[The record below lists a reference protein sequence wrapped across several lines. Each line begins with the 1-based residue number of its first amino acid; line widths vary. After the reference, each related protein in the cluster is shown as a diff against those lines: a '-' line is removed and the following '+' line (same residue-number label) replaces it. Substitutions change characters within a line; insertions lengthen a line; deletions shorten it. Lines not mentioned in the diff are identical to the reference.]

1 VHERPVVLFAGGG
14 SGGHL
19 YPALALCDALAR
31 LRPDVR
37 PVFVGSRHG
46 VEARVLPQRGLEHI
60 LLPVRG
66 FHRGRVLEN
75 AGFLSALVV
84 SLDQVAGAF
93 HSLRPELVVL
103 TGGYASGP
111 AGVMAVLR
119 RVPLAVQ
126 EQNAVPGITARVLS
140 RWSKQVHV
148 AFPEAVRHFP
158 AGVAEIARV
167 TGNPISPPARVDGEA
182 VRAALGLD
190 PNRRVVIVVG
200 GSQGSAALN
209 ALVTE
214 AVRGTVEASGA
225 PPADWQLLWATG
237 PNHLKSVVS
246 AFEQVG
252 GTPSWV
258 RLVGY
263 IDDMPSALA
272 VADLALSRAG
282 AMATSEFLAWG
293 LPAVLVPLPTSAAGH
308 QEQNAKA
315 LSAAGAAVHMPQHGL
330 TAASLWRELVTL
342 LGDSSRLEAL
352 SAAALERSR
361 PDAAKEIAE
370 HLADLLPA
378 PAAHGEGGV
387 R

>member
-1 VHERPVVLFAGGG
+1 MHEGPVVLFAGGG

-19 YPALALCDALAR
+19 YPALALCDALVR

-37 PVFVGSRHG
+37 PVFVGSCHG
-46 VEARVLPQRGLEHI
+46 LEARVLPQRGVEHV

-66 FHRGRVLEN
+66 FHRGRLLEN

-84 SLDQVAGAF
+84 SLDQVADAF
-93 HSLRPELVVL
+93 HRLRPDLVVL

-119 RVPLAVQ
+119 GVPLAVQ
-126 EQNAVPGITARVLS
+126 EQNAVPGVTARILA

-158 AGVAEIARV
+158 TGVANITRV
-167 TGNPISPPARVDGEA
+167 TGNPIRPPARVDSGA

-190 PNRRVVIVVG
+190 PHRHVVIVVG

-214 AVRGTVEASGA
+214 AVVAVVEGSDA
-225 PPADWQLLWATG
+225 PPTNWQLLWATG
-237 PNHLKSVVS
+237 PNHLEAVMS
-246 AFEQVG
+246 AFDQVG
-252 GTPSWV
+252 GAPSWV
-258 RLVGY
+258 RIVGY
-263 IDDMPSALA
+263 IDDMPSALS

-315 LSAAGAAVHMPQHGL
+315 LSAAGAAVHMPQDGL
-330 TAASLWRELVTL
+330 SAASLWRELKTL
-342 LGDSSRLEAL
+342 MGDSSRLSAI

-361 PDAAKEIAE
+361 PDAAKDIAE
-370 HLADLLPA
+370 HLADLLPP
-378 PAAHGEGGV
+378 PAVYGGGGS

>member
-1 VHERPVVLFAGGG
+1 MHEGPAVLFAGGG

-19 YPALALCDALAR
+19 YPALALSDALVR

-37 PVFVGSRHG
+37 PVFVGSQHG
-46 VEARVLPQRGLEHI
+46 LEARVLPQQGLEHL

-66 FHRGRVLEN
+66 FHRGRLLEN

-84 SLDQVAGAF
+84 SLDQVADAF
-93 HSLRPELVVL
+93 HRLRPELVVL

-119 RVPLAVQ
+119 GVPLAVQ
-126 EQNAVPGITARVLS
+126 EQNAVPGVTARILA
-140 RWSKQVHV
+140 RWASQVHV
-148 AFPEAVRHFP
+148 AFPEAVRHFSTE
-158 AGVAEIARV
+158 VAKITRV
-167 TGNPISPPARVDGEA
+167 TGNPIRSPTRVDTGA

-190 PNRRVVIVVG
+190 PNRHVVIVVG

-214 AVRGTVEASGA
+214 AVLGTVEGSEA
-225 PPADWQLLWATG
+225 PPTNWQLLWSTG
-237 PNHLKSVVS
+237 PNHLESVVS
-246 AFEQVG
+246 AFEQEG
-252 GTPSWV
+252 GVPSWV
-258 RLVGY
+258 RIVGY
-263 IDDMPSALA
+263 IDDMPSALS
-272 VADLALSRAG
+272 VADVAISRAG

-315 LSAAGAAVHMPQHGL
+315 LSAAGAAVHMPQDGL
-330 TAASLWRELVTL
+330 SATSLWRELMTL
-342 LGDSSRLEAL
+342 MGDSSLLKAM
-352 SAAALERSR
+352 SVAALERSR
-361 PDAAKEIAE
+361 PDAAKDIAE
-370 HLADLLPA
+370 DLARLLPP
-378 PAAHGEGGV
+378 PAVYGEGGA

>member
-1 VHERPVVLFAGGG
+1 MHDGPVVLFAGGG

-19 YPALALCDALAR
+19 YPALALCDALVL

-46 VEARVLPQRGLEHI
+46 LEARVLPQRGLEHV

-66 FHRGRVLEN
+66 FHRGRILEN

-84 SLDQVAGAF
+84 SLDQVADAF
-93 HSLRPELVVL
+93 HRLRPELVVL

-126 EQNAVPGITARVLS
+126 EQNAVPGVTARVLA
-140 RWSKQVHV
+140 RWSRQVHV
-148 AFPEAVRHFP
+148 AFPEAVPHFP
-158 AGVAEIARV
+158 TAVAKITRV
-167 TGNPISPPARVDGEA
+167 TGNPIRPPARVDNRA

-190 PNRRVVIVVG
+190 PDGHVLIVVG

-209 ALVTE
+209 TLVTE
-214 AVRGTVEASGA
+214 AVVGVVEGSGV
-225 PPADWQLLWATG
+225 PPTKWQVLWATG
-237 PNHLKSVVS
+237 PKHLETVMS
-246 AFEQVG
+246 AFDQVG
-252 GTPSWV
+252 GVPSWV
-258 RLVGY
+258 RIVGY

-315 LSAAGAAVHMPQHGL
+315 LSAAGAAVHVPQDGL
-330 TAASLWRELVTL
+330 SATSLWRELVTL
-342 LGDSSRLEAL
+342 MGDSSRLNAI
-352 SAAALERSR
+352 SVAALERGR
-361 PDAAKEIAE
+361 PDAAKDIAE
-370 HLADLLPA
+370 DLAHLLPP
-378 PAAHGEGGV
+378 PATYGEGGS

>member
-1 VHERPVVLFAGGG
+1 MHEGPVVLFAGGG

-19 YPALALCDALAR
+19 YPALALCDALVR

-37 PVFVGSRHG
+37 PVFLGSRHG
-46 VEARVLPQRGLEHI
+46 LEARVLPQRGLEHV

-66 FHRGRVLEN
+66 FHRGRLLEN

-84 SLDQVAGAF
+84 SLDQVADAF
-93 HSLRPELVVL
+93 HRLRPELVVL

-119 RVPLAVQ
+119 GVPLAVQ
-126 EQNAVPGITARVLS
+126 EQNAVPGVTARILA
-140 RWSKQVHV
+140 RWARQVHV

-158 AGVAEIARV
+158 AGAANITRV
-167 TGNPISPPARVDGEA
+167 TGNPIRPPARVDSAA

-190 PNRRVVIVVG
+190 PHRHVVIVVG

-214 AVRGTVEASGA
+214 AVVGAVEGSGA
-225 PPADWQLLWATG
+225 PPTSWQLLWATG
-237 PNHLKSVVS
+237 PNHLESVVS
-246 AFEQVG
+246 AFEQLG
-252 GTPSWV
+252 GAPSWV
-258 RLVGY
+258 RIVGY
-263 IDDMPSALA
+263 IDDMPSALS

-315 LSAAGAAVHMPQHGL
+315 LSAAGAAVHMPQDGL
-330 TAASLWRELVTL
+330 SATSLWRELVTL
-342 LGDSSRLEAL
+342 MGDSSRLKAL

-361 PDAAKEIAE
+361 PDAAKDIAE
-370 HLADLLPA
+370 DLAHLLPP
-378 PAAHGEGGV
+378 PATYGEGGS

>member
-1 VHERPVVLFAGGG
+1 MHERQVVLFAGGG

-19 YPALALCDALAR
+19 YPALALCDALAL

-37 PVFVGSRHG
+37 PVFVGSLHG
-46 VEARVLPQRGLEHI
+46 LEARVLPERGLEHI

-66 FHRGRVLEN
+66 FHRGQLVEN

-84 SLDQVAGAF
+84 SLDQVAEAF
-93 HSLRPELVVL
+93 HRLRPELVVL

-119 RVPLAVQ
+119 GVPLAVQ
-126 EQNAVPGITARVLS
+126 EQNAVPGVTARVLS

-158 AGVAEIARV
+158 AGVEKITRV
-167 TGNPISPPARVDGEA
+167 TGNPIRPPTRVDTGA
-182 VRAALGLD
+182 VRAELRLD
-190 PNRRVVIVVG
+190 PHRRVVIVVG

-214 AVRGTVEASGA
+214 AVVRTTEAPGS

-237 PNHLKSVVS
+237 PNHVKSVVS

-252 GTPSWV
+252 GAPWWV
-258 RLVGY
+258 RIVGY
-263 IDDMPSALA
+263 IDDMPSALS

-308 QEQNAKA
+308 QEQNARA
-315 LSAAGAAVHMPQHGL
+315 LSAAGAAVHMPQEEL
-330 TAASLWRELVTL
+330 TATSLWRELAAL
-342 LGDSSRLEAL
+342 MGDPSRLKAL
-352 SAAALERSR
+352 SVAALERGR
-361 PDAAKEIAE
+361 PDAAKEIAK
-370 HLADLLPA
+370 HLANLLPT
-378 PAAHGEGGV
+378 PAVYCEGGA